1 MKIVK
6 KTSRKKSSWPARE
19 IARIA
24 REAAAAKKAEDI
36 VALDMRPVSSVAD
49 VFFICTA
56 LNERQ
61 VEAIVRS
68 IEESLENAGVPVLRI
83 EGLPEARWVV
93 MDCGDVLLHVF
104 LPAVRSFYS
113 LETLWGDAPKISWLA
128 G

>member
-1 MKIVK
+1 MKKITNTK
-6 KTSRKKSSWPARE
+6 RSWPARK

-24 REAAAAKKAEDI
+24 REAAEAKKAEDI
-36 VALDMRPVSSVAD
+36 VALDMRSVSSVAD

-68 IEESLENAGVPVLRI
+68 IEESLKNAGVPVLRI

-104 LPAVRSFYS
+104 LPPVRSLYS
-113 LETLWGDAPKISWLA
+113 LETLWGDAPKIFSPE
-128 G
+128 

>member
-24 REAAAAKKAEDI
+24 REAAEAKKAEDI
-36 VALDMRPVSSVAD
+36 VALDMRSVSSVAD

-113 LETLWGDAPKISWLA
+113 LETLWGDAPKIFSP